1 MRNGWPRIGL
11 ALGSGSARGW
21 AHFGV
26 IQALDEFGIPVHC
39 VAGTS
44 IGALVG
50 AIFASGTTASVIDL
64 IPKLDWRRIA
74 SFFDVVFPRSGLI
87 DGKRLSDFI
96 RLYVRETNIEDL
108 PIPFRALATD
118 LATGQEVVLS
128 EGDIIEAVR
137 ASMSFP
143 GILTPVR
150 CGGVIL
156 VDGGMINPVP
166 VSTVREMGAEIV
178 IAVDLNHDIV
188 EKKGFGGRSQGSHSK
203 RRTFSWPHRLGEK
216 WKRLA
221 ALNERLA
228 LIELPEML
236 TQRRRKTREDLP
248 SIFEVL
254 FSSISI
260 METQITQSS
269 LKANPPDLLLQPK
282 LGHIRLLE
290 FQRAREGIAA
300 GYEEAL
306 EKVGEWLETCH
317 HG

>member
-1 MRNGWPRIGL
+1 MKKNFPRIGL
-11 ALGSGSARGW
+11 ALGSGSSRGW

-26 IQALDEFGIPVHC
+26 IQALDELGVPVHC

-50 AIFASGTTASVIDL
+50 AIFASGTTTSVIDL
-64 IPKLDWRRIA
+64 IPKLEWRKIA
-74 SFFDVVFPRSGLI
+74 SIFDVVFPRSGLI

-96 RLYVRETNIEDL
+96 RQYVHETRIEDL
-108 PIPFRALATD
+108 PIPFSAIATD

-128 EGDIIEAVR
+128 KGDVIEAVR

-150 CGGVIL
+150 YGDTIL
-156 VDGGMINPVP
+156 VDGGMVNPVP
-166 VSTVREMGAEIV
+166 VNIVRKMGAEVV

-188 EKKGFGGRSQGSHSK
+188 EKKGFGVRSRNPRST
-203 RRTFSWPHRLGEK
+203 RRIFPWPRRLREK
-216 WKRLA
+216 WKLLTS
-221 ALNERLA
+221 LNERLA
-228 LIELPEML
+228 KIDLPVAL
-236 TQRRRKTREDLP
+236 RQRRRKTREELP

-269 LKANPPDLLLQPK
+269 LKASPPNLLLQPK

-290 FQRAREGIAA
+290 FQRAREGTAA
-300 GYEEAL
+300 GYEEAM
-306 EKVGEWLETCH
+306 EKVGEWLERH
-317 HG
+317 SL

>member
-1 MRNGWPRIGL
+1 MKSGWPRIGL

-26 IQALDEFGIPVHC
+26 IQALDELGVPVHC

-50 AIFASGTTASVIDL
+50 AVFASGATASVVDL
-64 IPKLDWRRIA
+64 IPKLDWKRIA

-87 DGKRLSDFI
+87 DGKRLSGFI
-96 RLYVRETNIEDL
+96 HRHVRETHIEDL
-108 PIPFRALATD
+108 PIPFRAVATD
-118 LATGQEVVLS
+118 LATGQEVVLG
-128 EGDIIEAVR
+128 EGDILEAVR

-150 CGGVIL
+150 YGGSIL
-156 VDGGMINPVP
+156 VDGGMVNPVP
-166 VSTVREMGAEIV
+166 VSVLRDMGAEFV
-178 IAVDLNHDIV
+178 IAVDLNQGIV
-188 EKKGFGGRSQGSHSK
+188 EKKGYGGRSERPHSAH
-203 RRTFSWPHRLGEK
+203 RRISWPRRLSEK
-216 WKRLA
+216 WKL
-221 ALNERLA
+221 LTSINERLA
-228 LIELPEML
+228 SVELPEVL
-236 TQRRRKTREDLP
+236 RRRGRSREHLP

-260 METQITQSS
+260 MEAQITQSS
-269 LKANPPDLLLQPK
+269 LNACPPDLLLQPN

-306 EKVGEWLETCH
+306 EKVGGWLETR
-317 HG
+317 GQM

>member
-1 MRNGWPRIGL
+1 MRTTWPRIGL

-26 IQALDEFGIPVHC
+26 IQALDELGVPVHC

-50 AIFASGTTASVIDL
+50 AMFASGTISSVIDL
-64 IPKLDWRRIA
+64 IPTLDWRRIA

-96 RLYVRETNIEDL
+96 RQYVHETHIEDL
-108 PIPFRALATD
+108 PIPFSAIATD
-118 LATGQEVVLS
+118 LATGQEVVLNR
-128 EGDIIEAVR
+128 GDVLEAVR

-150 CGGVIL
+150 SNHMIL
-156 VDGGMINPVP
+156 VDGGMVNPVP
-166 VSTVREMGAEIV
+166 VTTVRQMGAEIV

-188 EKKGFGGRSQGSHSK
+188 EKKGYGARSQPLYAT
-203 RRTFSWPHRLGEK
+203 RRRLSWPRRLGER
-216 WKRLA
+216 WKRLTF
-221 ALNERLA
+221 LNDRLA
-228 LIELPEML
+228 AMDLPEIFRKK
-236 TQRRRKTREDLP
+236 RRENRRELP

-269 LKANPPDLLLQPK
+269 LKAHPPDLLLQPK

-290 FQRAREGIAA
+290 FQHAREGIAA
-300 GYEEAL
+300 GYEEAM
-306 EKVGEWLETCH
+306 EKVGEWLERRRP
-317 HG
+317 G